1 MQKLTKIA
9 DKSEYAW
16 LEHCEAGGSDD
27 EKRLYKAKLHAGRK
41 LKATKQ
47 KRKLKLIEKT

>member
-1 MQKLTKIA
+1 MQKLIKIA

-16 LEHCEAGGSDD
+16 LEHCEADGSDD
-27 EKRLYKAKLHAGRK
+27 EKRLYKAKLRAGRK

-47 KRKLKLIEKT
+47 KRKLILIGRT